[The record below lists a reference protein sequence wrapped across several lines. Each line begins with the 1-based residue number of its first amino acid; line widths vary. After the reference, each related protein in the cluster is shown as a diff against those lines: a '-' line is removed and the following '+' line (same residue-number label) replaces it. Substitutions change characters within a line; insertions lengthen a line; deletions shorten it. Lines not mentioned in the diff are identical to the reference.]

1 MEVCPIYNFYTI
13 MIETGVP
20 ESIYGVSNMYLIVTN
35 NQLCLGKYGAQIK
48 MEYLEEGSYLD
59 VLLKVRDYLHLGWK
73 LETHPMTG
81 SLKPNQTPFKS
92 IMISN
97 NPLDQEEFY
106 SQEIT
111 ISNGIAACRKF
122 QSIRK
127 TPDWPEHLLED
138 FRIVDLSLI
147 EGAIQRIL

>member
-1 MEVCPIYNFYTI
+1 
-13 MIETGVP
+13 
-20 ESIYGVSNMYLIVTN
+20 
-35 NQLCLGKYGAQIK
+35 
-48 MEYLEEGSYLD
+48 
-59 VLLKVRDYLHLGWK
+59 
-73 LETHPMTG
+73 MTG
-81 SLKPNQTPFKS
+81 SLKPNQTPYKS